1 MRANVEKCCQIN
13 AAFLLVLSIGVKTN
27 WWKILI
33 KVFNG
38 FLAKI
43 HN

>member
-13 AAFLLVLSIGVKTN
+13 AAFLLVLSVGVKTN
-27 WWKILI
+27 WWIKLI